1 MIPHTSLLDMHP
13 IPRNSLNNESYEAMY
28 SFSHFNPLQSQM
40 FHVLYHTD
48 NNILVGAPTGNRASL
63 ISFSQKK
70 TCISILNIVI
80 LFFQNFETATF
91 SK

>member
-63 ISFSQKK
+63 ISFCQKK
-70 TCISILNIVI
+70 NLHIYFKHCDT
-80 LFFQNFETATF
+80 FFPKF
-91 SK
+91 